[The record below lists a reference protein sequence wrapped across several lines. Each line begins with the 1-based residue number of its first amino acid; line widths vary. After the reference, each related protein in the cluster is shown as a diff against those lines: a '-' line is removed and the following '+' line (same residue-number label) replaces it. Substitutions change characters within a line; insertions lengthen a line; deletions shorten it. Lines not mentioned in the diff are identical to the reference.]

1 MEERAI
7 LFDSRFL
14 FRYCVSMI
22 RYFRAAHME
31 DWESVRGQ
39 NHFGAVKIITANVR
53 LFLVLVA
60 WVFFNVIIFA
70 CCVVVLVLR
79 DLHLMLGILVI
90 AFCHRRT
97 GRGGEGGCSPPKF
110 WATQIFW
117 TARENLGKACF

>member
-1 MEERAI
+1 MEERGI

-14 FRYCVSMI
+14 FRYSVSMI
-22 RYFRAAHME
+22 RYVRAADME

-60 WVFFNVIIFA
+60 WVFCNVIIFA

-79 DLHLMLGILVI
+79 DLHLMLVI
-90 AFCHRRT
+90 AFC
-97 GRGGEGGCSPPKF
+97 SF
-110 WATQIFW
+110 TQRS
-117 TARENLGKACF
+117 ALNH